1 MKFRMGIMTDFSL
14 GQSLLTTE
22 RVIESSK
29 KMGLEKIIVADD
41 MTISSLIP
49 LQRAAKDAGIE
60 AMIGVKFRCYENP
73 TYRKVVGEPAKKNP
87 YFAVKIFPKTE
98 AGLQSIFEILTR
110 ANSEERFYYN
120 ARGCLED
127 LRDLRECVVTS
138 GDLFGISNRDQTS
151 EVCEKLDPSCDY
163 YVELCPVQTPLWDQV
178 NAQRVF
184 GLTENR
190 VKGVVVS
197 YPALYQT
204 ADQADSLPVIKA
216 VCTNTPVKSDFLSR
230 QWVQDLMLEREGLAE
245 DLAKTIEHVKEE
257 YPTLAVAVDWEQVKG
272 GIEAETF
279 NAEHFYVFEHHA
291 PCLPKMAE
299 NEFAEVVRQC
309 KEGWNKRLF
318 EERLGYKPDA
328 SMLPVYKERL
338 AYELGVI
345 KKMGFAGYFLV
356 VSDLVNWSKT
366 NGVKVGCGRG
376 SAGGSLIAYLM
387 GITEIDPIR
396 FDLAF
401 ERFINPSRVDLP
413 DVDLDYQSS
422 KRTKVIEYLRNRYGE
437 DHVAGISNYGTL
449 ASASA
454 FRDTG
459 RVFGLSPLDMAATKL
474 VPKEAGFSYS
484 LTEAAEAVPEI
495 EKLKITYPEV
505 WKHALRFEGVMR
517 SLGQHAAGTVVAGE
531 PLVKRAVVERRAEG
545 NVVNWDK
552 RVVEDYGLIK
562 MDILGLSTL
571 DVLDIAQQYIKKR
584 HGIDV
589 DYLKLP
595 LNDAK
600 VLDAFGR
607 GDTTAVFQFDS
618 QGMQDLLRRLAK
630 GGPLTFDDISAA
642 TALYRPG
649 PLDSGLTEDYVATRQ
664 GLKSP
669 HYDHPVMKNA
679 LAKTYGV
686 MVYQEQVMQVSRD
699 VAGFTMAEAD
709 LLRKAIGKKDLKK
722 MAAMKDKFIAGAM
735 KTVGMS
741 ETVANGLFDKIENF
755 AKYSFN
761 ASHSV
766 AYSVVSYWTAW
777 LKVYYPAE
785 YFAAQLSIVKE
796 DKFPALVKDA
806 RSCGIE
812 VVPPDINLSTDKF
825 EIKND
830 ETIVM
835 PFSSVKGCS
844 EVIAKKIMNARMEA
858 GGRFTSKAHFEEF
871 AKKRG
876 SGINVRVVG
885 NLDLVGAFA
894 GIEPTQPKATAEERL
909 KDQSTLLPGLIID
922 TISSSSVTVM
932 NEAKKLEILS
942 IHSEVVDCKACNLC
956 DKVHPLPVVG
966 GAKCRYMVV
975 FDNPSTDE
983 EADGKMMKGKGA
995 GFVKQAL
1002 KECGVSP
1009 AQGYYTSLVKA
1020 KKDDKFLTNAQIN
1033 GCSKFLDKE
1042 VETVKPGVIV
1052 CLGSSAVKHFLP
1064 DIKPASE
1071 IGNAYYVPALD
1082 ATVVVGFNPSQLFF
1096 NPSKYEALKQVFAK
1110 TAEALGIDSEEDMS

>member
-22 RVIESSK
+22 RVIESAK
-29 KMGLEKIIVADD
+29 KMNLEKIIVADD

-49 LQRAAKDAGIE
+49 FQRAAKEAGIE
-60 AMIGVKFRCYENP
+60 AMIGVKFRCYADP
-73 TYRKVVGEPAKKNP
+73 TYRKQPGEAAKKNP
-87 YFAVKIFPKTE
+87 YFAVKVFPKTE
-98 AGLQSIFEILTR
+98 RGLQSIFEILTR

-120 ARGCLED
+120 ARGCVAD
-127 LRDLRECVVTS
+127 LVDLRECVVTS
-138 GDLFGISNRDQTS
+138 GDLFGICDRDQMGAVT
-151 EVCEKLDPSCDY
+151 EVLDPSCDF
-163 YVELCPVQTPLWDQV
+163 YVELCPVKTPLWDEV
-178 NAQRVF
+178 NAQRLF

-190 VKGVVVS
+190 VRGIVVS

-216 VCTNTPVKSDFLSR
+216 VCTNTPVKSEFLPR
-230 QWVQDLMLEREGLAE
+230 QWTQDFMLEREDLTADLERTINAVKKEHPNLAIAIDWDE
-245 DLAKTIEHVKEE
+245 VKS
-257 YPTLAVAVDWEQVKG
+257 
-272 GIEAETF
+272 GIEASKF
-279 NAEHFYVFEHHA
+279 NAEPFYVFEHHA

-299 NEFAEVVRQC
+299 DEFAEVVRQC

-328 SMLPVYKERL
+328 TKLHVYKERL

-422 KRTKVIEYLRNRYGE
+422 KRTQVIDYLRARYGE
-437 DHVAGISNYGTL
+437 DRVAGISNYGTL

-484 LTEAAEAVPEI
+484 LTEAADAVPEI
-495 EKLKITYPEV
+495 EKLKETYPEV

-595 LNDAK
+595 LDDPK

-649 PLDSGLTEDYVATRQ
+649 PLDSGLTEDYVAMRQ

-722 MAAMKDKFIAGAM
+722 MAAMKDKFIEGAM
-735 KTVGMS
+735 KTVGMA
-741 ETVANGLFDKIENF
+741 ETIANALFDKIENF

-796 DKFPALVKDA
+796 DKYPALVKDA

-812 VVPPDINLSTDKF
+812 VVPPDINISTDKF
-825 EIKND
+825 EIKD
-830 ETIVM
+830 YRTIVM

-844 EVIAKKIMNARMEA
+844 EVIAKKIMNARQEA
-858 GGRFTSKAHFEEF
+858 GGRFITKMHFEEF

-885 NLDLVGAFA
+885 NLDLVGTFA
-894 GIEPTQPKATAEERL
+894 GIEPSQPMATAEIRR
-909 KDQSTLLPGLIID
+909 KDQSALLPGLIID
-922 TISSSSVTVM
+922 TITSTSVTAM
-932 NEAKKLEILS
+932 NEMKKLEILAL
-942 IHSEVVDCKACNLC
+942 HNEVLDCKACNLC
-956 DKVHPLPVVG
+956 SKVHPLPVVG
-966 GAKCRYMVV
+966 GSKCRFMVV

-983 EADGKMMKGKGA
+983 DAAGKMMKGKGA
-995 GFVKQAL
+995 GYVKEAM
-1002 KECGVSP
+1002 KECGLSP
-1009 AQGYYTSLVKA
+1009 ALGYYTALVKA

-1033 GCSKFLDKE
+1033 GCSKFIDKE
-1042 VETVKPGVIV
+1042 VETIKPGVIV
-1052 CLGSSAVKHFLP
+1052 CLGSACVKHFLP
-1064 DIKPASE
+1064 DVKPASE
-1071 IGNAYYVPALD
+1071 VGNAFYVPALD
-1082 ATVVVGFNPSQLFF
+1082 ATVVVGFNPAQIFF
-1096 NPSKYEALKQVFAK
+1096 NMGKFEALKQVFSK
-1110 TAEALGIDSEEDMS
+1110 TAEVLQI